1 MGYGKKQEVNVENL
15 YATYDGNTSELGMAT
30 LAKLSA
36 LVAAHE
42 LDVMI
47 ADAEN
52 IDHYEAMD
60 GFSNLEE
67 VLPAELLSQVQDL
80 IYYSTASDGSK
91 VPVAIDISGTAFA
104 QNNGI
109 TLKPAYFSILA
120 NTKRMDHV
128 LELLQYV
135 LAQ

>member
-1 MGYGKKQEVNVENL
+1 M
-15 YATYDGNTSELGMAT
+15 
-30 LAKLSA
+30 
-36 LVAAHE
+36 VAAHE

-47 ADAEN
+47 ADTEN

-60 GFSNLEE
+60 SFHNLEE
-67 VLPAELLSQVQDL
+67 VLPADLWDQVKDQ
-80 IYYSTASDGSK
+80 IYYGTASDGSK

-109 TLKPAYFSILA
+109 TLKPAYFSILV

-128 LELLQYV
+128 LELLRYI